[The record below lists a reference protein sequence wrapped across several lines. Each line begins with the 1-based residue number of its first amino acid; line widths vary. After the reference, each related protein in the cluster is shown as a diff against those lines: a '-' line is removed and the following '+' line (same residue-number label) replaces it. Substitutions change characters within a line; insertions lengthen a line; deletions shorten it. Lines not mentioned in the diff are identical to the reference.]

1 MAQPDAYIRISTL
14 NDTTQA
20 QRSTEQLG
28 DTLRDALDPDSAE
41 AITEAIGALAAA
53 LRGIDTDGVDGV
65 RDGLDGV
72 GNSAITA
79 GDLIKANLISDV
91 VMSGLKQVGAA
102 IKNIAVDS
110 VNTAMSNETAF
121 AKASTLL
128 TGDLEQFRSGLEEI
142 SNRTGVTFA
151 DLAESMYSALSAG
164 VAQDNVLEFVENSVN
179 LAKGGFTE
187 TATAI
192 DVVTTALNAYHME
205 MGNATHVQ
213 DVLITTQNKGK
224 TTVGELAGSMGK
236 IIPTAQSV
244 NVEFDQLGAMFATVT
259 ANGVATAEATTYLNG
274 MINELGASGSTAEKA
289 MMAATA
295 GTALAGK
302 KFSEISAMG
311 YDVTDVLKLMS
322 DEAAKSGQSLA
333 DMFSSSEA
341 SKAAN
346 ILLYNME
353 GFKENI
359 ESMANS
365 TGAAASAA
373 DTMMDTTAEK
383 VQVAKNKIDNL
394 TTSIAQSL
402 LPVIGEAAEEVS
414 EAVSAGDVS
423 EISEKLGSFISGA
436 LSLLLKNIKLIASSL
451 AGVTASVVT
460 YKSLMAGA
468 NFVANFSGSVKA
480 LAASFGLLKT
490 STDSAT
496 AAQTANNAA
505 AAANPYM
512 AVITAISLAVGGMVT
527 LAGHLDDCNDKMREL
542 TQNAEKLTNSSKEYK
557 EKSEGLKD
565 VKKRYEDIRLSTDSA
580 VDKNAELQALQDE
593 LITQFSSMAEGIDLV
608 TGAYD
613 EQISALEQLI
623 GKNDELS
630 RAQAHQAMLDAAAAE
645 KEATAVGLGR
655 LLFDADNT
663 EVAAFTQAYAQKY
676 LKTFKS
682 SNNNGGGLGVLE
694 NTLYFSGGY
703 ENRSADL
710 NALYRALIEKYD
722 ETGKVAY
729 SAAADVVMEQI
740 NALERGAKTLRAATT
755 AYEGV
760 SDNLKEMSDNS
771 LNSFGS
777 AIAVEEERKGK
788 EREQRL
794 KEERELAEKE
804 KSANAELYN
813 QFRADAKYSYDMG
826 VIDANEY
833 YSQLAALRDS
843 YLEEDTD
850 EWRSVNV
857 ELKKYYDSLTE
868 NQKKAYEQQL
878 KQQKEAAEQAQRE
891 RVSSYNEEK
900 SQLQFQHKTGQLSE
914 KKYYEELAKIRD
926 KYLDKNSSEW
936 RNSFLETYQ
945 YNQKIIE
952 ANKDALNA
960 LLTETSDST
969 LSALQNIISARDSLT
984 SKLVDFNKTFE
995 KITETVPETIA
1006 VKGEFTVTTAE
1017 HEVETYKMGAD
1028 NIEDNIKILEE
1039 YGEMLGALKVRG
1051 ADDGTLNDIL
1061 AMDVD
1066 EAMEFGSKMLKM
1078 SDSEWNGYFESMA
1091 RLRETAADISAK
1103 YYQSEVDNLK
1113 NNFVDRLR
1121 EELFGLEGD
1130 MLNIGAEAALSF
1142 IEGWNKELGAN
1153 DLTLGDMLYS
1163 LAGGSYTTAP
1173 KMAQLLSGFGATI
1186 GSGEKEKTDSGTVT
1200 MPIYIGGEKLTDI
1213 VIEGI
1218 NSKNIKVGK
1227 NVLNT

>member
-53 LRGIDTDGVDGV
+53 LRGIDTDGVNSV

-102 IKNIAVDS
+102 IKDIAVSS
-110 VNTAMSNETAF
+110 VSTAMSNETAF

-142 SNRTGVTFA
+142 SNRTGVTFTN
-151 DLAESMYSALSAG
+151 LAESMYSALSAG
-164 VAQDNVLEFVENSVN
+164 VAQENVLEFVENSVN

-244 NVEFDQLGAMFATVT
+244 NIEFDQLGAMFATVT

-289 MMAATA
+289 LMAATA

-373 DTMMDTTAEK
+373 DTMIDTTAEK

-468 NFVANFSGSVKA
+468 NFITDFNRSAKA
-480 LAASFGLLKT
+480 LVSTFHGLKT
-490 STDSAT
+490 ATDSAT
-496 AAQTANNAA
+496 AAQEANNIAA
-505 AAANPYM
+505 SANPYM
-512 AVITAISLAVGGMVT
+512 AVITVISVLVGVFAT
-527 LAGHLDDCNDKMREL
+527 LAGNISSCNEKMKEL
-542 TQNAEKLTNSSKEYK
+542 QESSEELMTSAEDYK
-557 EKSEGLKD
+557 KKSESLEE
-565 VKKRYEDIRLSTDSA
+565 VKKRYESVAESA
-580 VDKNAELQALQDE
+580 DNTAQKTENLKSLQDE
-593 LITQFSSMAEGIDLV
+593 LISQYPDLAGQIDLV
-608 TGAYD
+608 TGSYE
-613 EQISALEQLI
+613 EQAAALDRLI
-623 GKNDELS
+623 TANDDLS
-630 RAQAHQAMLDAAAAE
+630 RAQAEAALKDALAAE
-645 KEATAVGLGR
+645 NEKTSIGHRIVTV
-655 LLFDADNT
+655 FDDWG
-663 EVAAFTQAYAQKY
+663 TQSGQVHDLIWDFMSTN
-676 LKTFKS
+676 LKTFDPVA
-682 SNNNGGGLGVLE
+682 NNAGFDYKFSGTYEERERDFERRYNYLKDMGWEMTEFGRDVLE
-694 NTLYFSGGY
+694 QW
-703 ENRSADL
+703 EN
-710 NALYRALIEKYD
+710 
-722 ETGKVAY
+722 
-729 SAAADVVMEQI
+729 M
-740 NALERGAKTLRAATT
+740 RAAKDDLTDKQKRYNELYGIT
-755 AYEGV
+755 EDDY
-760 SDNLKEMSDNS
+760 NYYNQ
-771 LNSFGS
+771 GS

-804 KSANAELYN
+804 KSANAELYK
-813 QFRADAKYSYDMG
+813 QLRADAKYSYDMG
-826 VIDANEY
+826 VIDAGEY

-868 NQKKAYEQQL
+868 DQKKAYEQQL

-891 RVSSYNEEK
+891 RISSYNEEK
-900 SQLQFQHKTGQLSE
+900 SQLQFQHKTGQISE
-914 KKYYEELAKIRD
+914 KQYYEALAKIRD
-926 KYLDKNSSEW
+926 KYLDKNSAEW

-952 ANKDALNA
+952 ANKDALTA

-995 KITETVPETIA
+995 KITETVPETVA

-1017 HEVETYKMGAD
+1017 HEIETYKMDAD
-1028 NIEDNIKILEE
+1028 SIEDNIKILEE
-1039 YGEMLGALKVRG
+1039 YGEMLDALKARG
-1051 ADDGTLNDIL
+1051 ADDGTMNDIL

-1078 SDSEWNGYFESMA
+1078 SDREWNGYFDSMA

-1173 KMAQLLSGFGATI
+1173 KMSQLLSGFDATI
-1186 GSGEKEKTDSGTVT
+1186 GSSEKEKNAGGTTV

-1218 NSKNIKVGK
+1218 NSKNINVGK

>member
-1 MAQPDAYIRISTL
+1 
-14 NDTTQA
+14 
-20 QRSTEQLG
+20 
-28 DTLRDALDPDSAE
+28 
-41 AITEAIGALAAA
+41 
-53 LRGIDTDGVDGV
+53 
-65 RDGLDGV
+65 
-72 GNSAITA
+72 
-79 GDLIKANLISDV
+79 
-91 VMSGLKQVGAA
+91 
-102 IKNIAVDS
+102 
-110 VNTAMSNETAF
+110 
-121 AKASTLL
+121 
-128 TGDLEQFRSGLEEI
+128 
-142 SNRTGVTFA
+142 
-151 DLAESMYSALSAG
+151 
-164 VAQDNVLEFVENSVN
+164 
-179 LAKGGFTE
+179 
-187 TATAI
+187 
-192 DVVTTALNAYHME
+192 
-205 MGNATHVQ
+205 
-213 DVLITTQNKGK
+213 
-224 TTVGELAGSMGK
+224 
-236 IIPTAQSV
+236 
-244 NVEFDQLGAMFATVT
+244 
-259 ANGVATAEATTYLNG
+259 
-274 MINELGASGSTAEKA
+274 
-289 MMAATA
+289 
-295 GTALAGK
+295 
-302 KFSEISAMG
+302 
-311 YDVTDVLKLMS
+311 
-322 DEAAKSGQSLA
+322 
-333 DMFSSSEA
+333 
-341 SKAAN
+341 
-346 ILLYNME
+346 
-353 GFKENI
+353 
-359 ESMANS
+359 
-365 TGAAASAA
+365 
-373 DTMMDTTAEK
+373 
-383 VQVAKNKIDNL
+383 
-394 TTSIAQSL
+394 
-402 LPVIGEAAEEVS
+402 
-414 EAVSAGDVS
+414 
-423 EISEKLGSFISGA
+423 
-436 LSLLLKNIKLIASSL
+436 
-451 AGVTASVVT
+451 
-460 YKSLMAGA
+460 
-468 NFVANFSGSVKA
+468 
-480 LAASFGLLKT
+480 
-490 STDSAT
+490 
-496 AAQTANNAA
+496 
-505 AAANPYM
+505 
-512 AVITAISLAVGGMVT
+512 
-527 LAGHLDDCNDKMREL
+527 MREL

-580 VDKNAELQALQDE
+580 VDKDAELQALQDE
-593 LITQFSSMAEGIDLV
+593 LITQFGSMAEGIDLV

-740 NALERGAKTLRAATT
+740 NALEQGAKTLRAATA

-826 VIDANEY
+826 VIDAGEY

-857 ELKKYYDSLTE
+857 ELKKYYDSLSE
-868 NQKKAYEQQL
+868 DQKKAYEQQL

-891 RVSSYNEEK
+891 RLASYNEEK
-900 SQLQFQHKTGQLSE
+900 SQLQFRHKTGQISE
-914 KKYYEELAKIRD
+914 KQYYEELAKIRD

-1028 NIEDNIKILEE
+1028 SIEDNIKILEE
-1039 YGEMLGALKVRG
+1039 YGEMLDALKARG

-1066 EAMEFGSKMLKM
+1066 EAIEFGSKMLRM
-1078 SDSEWNGYFESMA
+1078 SDREWNGYFDSMA
-1091 RLRETAADISAK
+1091 RLRKTAADISAK
-1103 YYQSEVDNLK
+1103 YYQSEVDSLK
-1113 NNFVDRLR
+1113 NNFVDRLC

-1186 GSGEKEKTDSGTVT
+1186 GTSEKEKTAGGTTVI
-1200 MPIYIGGEKLTDI
+1200 PIYILSLIHISEPTRP
-1213 VIEGI
+1213 
-1218 NSKNIKVGK
+1218 
-1227 NVLNT
+1227 